1 MRWIQ
6 SQSVLQAFLTA
17 NRERIEK
24 SIEKGEEHLAGG
36 EESKTLDD
44 VEDDDLDEIR
54 EGYWHP

>member
-1 MRWIQ
+1 MRH
-6 SQSVLQAFLTA
+6 SQSILQAFLTA

-24 SIEKGEEHLAGG
+24 SIRKGEEQLAGG